1 MEAWAVGVFLMPYA
15 CSRSQYSTN
24 EMCAVEM
31 TYLRGFSM
39 AVLSQHFKIVRR
51 GFPASC
57 GRGVLA

>member
-1 MEAWAVGVFLMPYA
+1 MEAWAVGMFLMPYA

-39 AVLSQHFKIVRR
+39 AVLSQH
-51 GFPASC
+51 STES
-57 GRGVLA
+57 